1 MSHLEIVPA
10 ASTASSGDETTQR
23 QLLTTH
29 RAPGILTVGSN
40 SESAGEDVRVVGYVR
55 EASNL
60 TEGETAF
67 AQSERV
73 RRWTA
78 DSGHHLVATCQ
89 DGRDPT
95 QPLGRDG
102 FRAVLDIARSGN
114 ADALVVSDLSVL
126 SSDKVVQ
133 EIMLDYLRGLG
144 LTIVSTN
151 EPDHSELLEV
161 PDDHTRLV
169 VRDVIAKVDEFRREF
184 PESLAEPLDP
194 TDADADADVIVQLM
208 PPSPQRVKRAVH
220 TARPT
225 A

>member
-1 MSHLEIVPA
+1 M
-10 ASTASSGDETTQR
+10 
-23 QLLTTH
+23 
-29 RAPGILTVGSN
+29 GSN
-40 SESAGEDVRVVGYVR
+40 IESAGEDVRVVGYVR
-55 EASNL
+55 EASSL

-102 FRAVLDIARSGN
+102 FRALLDIARSGN
-114 ADALVVSDLSVL
+114 VDALVVSDLSVL

-151 EPDHSELLEV
+151 EPDHNELLEV

-169 VRDVIAKVDEFRREF
+169 VRDVIAKVDEFRTEF
-184 PESLAEPLDP
+184 PETVAEPLDP
-194 TDADADADVIVQLM
+194 IDADVIVQLM
-208 PPSPQRVKRAVH
+208 PPETQRVKSAVH
-220 TARPT
+220 AARPT